1 MLFRS
6 NLISELKQDGY
17 NFITDTYKINDQK
30 GKVICIDEKMGDA
43 AEEKNFSL
51 LADATNAAIQKLQED
66 NAKNGFFLFIEG
78 AKIDYAGHSKC
89 LPGSIIEMLSF
100 DMAVRE
106 AVKFADKNGETL
118 VVVTADHETGG
129 LMIVD
134 GNEHTGRVVG
144 IYNSDDHMPVML
156 PVFAYGPGSQNFIGV
171 YENYEIARRIKSLTR
186 K

>member
-1 MLFRS
+1 
-6 NLISELKQDGY
+6 
-17 NFITDTYKINDQK
+17 
-30 GKVICIDEKMGDA
+30 
-43 AEEKNFSL
+43 
-51 LADATNAAIQKLQED
+51 
-66 NAKNGFFLFIEG
+66 
-78 AKIDYAGHSKC
+78 
-89 LPGSIIEMLSF
+89 MLSF

-134 GNEHTGRVVG
+134 GNEHTGRVAG
-144 IYNSDDHMPVML
+144 LYNSDDHMPVML

>member
-1 MLFRS
+1 MYVSNVGRGELSELITQKSLTGLISQRITAKCFESGDHARS
-6 NLISELKQDGY
+6 NG
-17 NFITDTYKINDQK
+17 NT
-30 GKVICIDEKMGDA
+30 
-43 AEEKNFSL
+43 
-51 LADATNAAIQKLQED
+51 
-66 NAKNGFFLFIEG
+66 
-78 AKIDYAGHSKC
+78 
-89 LPGSIIEMLSF
+89 
-100 DMAVRE
+100 R
-106 AVKFADKNGETL
+106 L

-144 IYNSDDHMPVML
+144 LYNSDDHMPVML